1 MSPIHAAEVE
11 DFSAKL
17 MPGDDSPP
25 SVLFE
30 GRAEALAKE
39 VLGPFLVEVDK
50 RLVVL
55 KPAHVNVDFRRLTF
69 MNSSCFKDFVVWLS
83 NVRGRAAGEQYRL
96 RFLSNP
102 KVRWQRASL
111 SSLSCFAVDLVEIVE
126 S

>member
-1 MSPIHAAEVE
+1 MSPIHSAEVE

-17 MPGDDSPP
+17 MPGDETPP

-39 VLGPFLVEVDK
+39 VLGPFLLEVDK
-50 RLVVL
+50 RLVAL
-55 KPAHVNVDFRRLTF
+55 KAAEVTVDFRRLTF

-83 NVRGRAAGEQYRL
+83 NVRGRAVADRYRL

-102 KVRWQRASL
+102 KVRWQKASL
-111 SSLSCFAVDLVEIVE
+111 SSLSCFAADLVEIVE